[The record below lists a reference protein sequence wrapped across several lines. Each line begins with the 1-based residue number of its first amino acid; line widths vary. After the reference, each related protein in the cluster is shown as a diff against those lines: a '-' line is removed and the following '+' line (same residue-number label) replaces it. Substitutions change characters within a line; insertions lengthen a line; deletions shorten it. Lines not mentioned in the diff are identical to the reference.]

1 MSARG
6 RLGAAGP
13 GHRRSRRSR
22 GLVRGLPAALAV
34 AGLAA
39 CEMFRP
45 SDLDPDVVVLSLLVE
60 SGRRTARVLAGHPH
74 RDWGDHPEIS
84 ATLEGPGW
92 TADFVVPVAPTEECG
107 DRPRRG
113 RPRICMI
120 ASLPEAAGPGRYR
133 LRGTAPPGSFTGEAT
148 VPAIPLMEKPADTV
162 RIPSPDTR
170 GYFPVP
176 LHYQVDSGTAALLV
190 DRVRHRRGRL
200 DSLGTALVEVG
211 DTLHAWYD
219 GDPYTLDVRVRGI
232 GPNFTDWVSLT
243 GDKLVLPPW
252 PSFGIEGEG
261 VYGYFDGISAP
272 APWVHIVVGEP

>member
-13 GHRRSRRSR
+13 RHRRSR
-22 GLVRGLPAALAV
+22 GLSGLVRGLSAAPAV

-45 SDLDPDVVVLSLLVE
+45 PDLDPNVVVLSLLVE
-60 SGRRTARVLAGHPH
+60 SGKRTAHMEARHPH
-74 RDWGDHPEIS
+74 RDWGEATPEIS

-92 TADFVVPVAPTEECG
+92 TAEFVPAGSRERCAFTCL
-107 DRPRRG
+107 
-113 RPRICMI
+113 I
-120 ASLPEAAGPGRYR
+120 ASLPEAAAPGRHR
-133 LRGTAPPGSFTGEAT
+133 LRGTAPPGSFTGEMT

-162 RIPSPDTR
+162 WIPSPDTS
-170 GYFPVP
+170 GYFPIP

-190 DRVRHRRGRL
+190 DRVHGRL
-200 DSLGTALVEVG
+200 GSLGTALLEVG

-219 GDPYTLDVRVRGI
+219 GSPYTLDVRVRGI
-232 GPNFTDWVSLT
+232 GPNYTDWFRHT
-243 GDKLVLPPW
+243 GNKLVLPPW

-261 VYGYFDGISAP
+261 VYGYFDGISAH

>member
-13 GHRRSRRSR
+13 GHRRSRGSR

-45 SDLDPDVVVLSLLVE
+45 AGLDPDVVVLSLLIE
-60 SGRRTARVLAGHPH
+60 SGQRTASMLALHPH
-74 RDWGDHPEIS
+74 RVYLPVAPSKMS

-92 TADFVVPVAPTEECG
+92 TADFVPTESGEMCG
-107 DRPRRG
+107 ARP
-113 RPRICMI
+113 CMI

-133 LRGTAPPGSFTGEAT
+133 VRGTAPPGPFTGEIT
-148 VPAIPLMEKPADTV
+148 VPGIPLMERPADTV
-162 RIPSPDTR
+162 RIPPPDTS
-170 GYFPVP
+170 GLFPIP
-176 LHYQVDSGTAALLV
+176 LYYQVDSATAALLFDMVV
-190 DRVRHRRGRL
+190 DGH
-200 DSLGTALVEVG
+200 DSLGTGLWEVG
-211 DTLHAWYD
+211 DTLYAPYD
-219 GDPYTLDVRVRGI
+219 ESPYTLDVRVRGI
-232 GPNFTDWVSLT
+232 GPNYTHWFKLT

-272 APWVHIVVGEP
+272 TPWVHIVVGEP

>member
-1 MSARG
+1 MSA
-6 RLGAAGP
+6 GAADAGN
-13 GHRRSRRSR
+13 RRSRGLR

-45 SDLDPDVVVLSLLVE
+45 PDLDPDVVVLSLLVE
-60 SGRRTARVLAGHPH
+60 SGKRTAGMLARHPH
-74 RDWGDHPEIS
+74 RDWGEGHPEIS

-92 TADFVVPVAPTEECG
+92 TADFFGPVASTEICG
-107 DRPRRG
+107 ERPGRG
-113 RPRICMI
+113 PRNCMI

-133 LRGTAPPGSFTGEAT
+133 LRGTALPGSFTGEMT
-148 VPAIPLMEKPADTV
+148 VPAIPLMDKPADTV
-162 RIPSPDTR
+162 RIPSPDTSGFFR
-170 GYFPVP
+170 IP

-190 DRVRHRRGRL
+190 DRVHSRL
-200 DSLGTALVEVG
+200 GSLETGLWEVG
-211 DTLHAWYD
+211 DTLRAWYD
-219 GDPYTLDVRVRGI
+219 GSPYTLDVRVRGI
-232 GPNFTDWVSLT
+232 GPNYTDWFRHT